1 MSKISALKQRTEEPQ
16 KAPEISLQQLSHRYG
31 SETVALRD
39 VTCVV
44 GQGVCGLLGPNGA
57 GKTTLMRIL
66 ATLLPPSAGAACLGP
81 FNVADRQ
88 DRREIRNRLGY
99 VPQGDPLY
107 GHLNGREY
115 LEYMAV
121 ARRVGPGPKRRA
133 EVERVIEVMGMRT
146 FAHRRIRT
154 YSGGMKRRVALAQAL
169 LGTPQYLIA
178 DEPMAGLDP
187 QERLRF
193 RSLIGALGQECTVLV
208 ASHILEDL
216 AHMCDRILVLR
227 HGQLIYDGAPGRLA
241 AVAQGFV
248 WELAGHLP
256 YRADSLVLR
265 EGRPGFSHR
274 LLRPAPPH
282 AEAQAV
288 ASTLEDGYFW
298 LMHER
303 EPH

>member
-1 MSKISALKQRTEEPQ
+1 MSQISALRQRKEAEV
-16 KAPEISLQQLSHRYG
+16 PEISLQQLSHRYG

-39 VTCVV
+39 VTCVM
-44 GQGVCGLLGPNGA
+44 GAGVCGLLGPNGA

-66 ATLLPPSAGAACLGP
+66 ATLLPPSAGEACLGP

-99 VPQGDPLY
+99 VPQGNPLY
-107 GHLNGREY
+107 GHLKGREY

-121 ARRVGPGPKRRA
+121 VRRVGPGPKRRA
-133 EVERVIEVMGMRT
+133 EVERVIEVMGISA

-193 RSLIGALGQECTVLV
+193 RSLIGALGQESAVLV

-216 AHMCDRILVLR
+216 AHMCNRILVLR
-227 HGQLIYDGAPGRLA
+227 HGQLVYAGAPGRLA

-248 WELAGHLP
+248 WELEGHLP

-274 LLRPAPPH
+274 LLGLEPPH

-288 ASTLEDGYFW
+288 ESTLEDGYFW